1 MFCKW
6 AEGIPSIPGKA
17 PYGALP
23 LSTPICYHQLLRTS
37 RVFCYEFVTNVDFA
51 KMASPFLRGFTLRL
65 RLRRGQ
71 RRAQGTKTEGFHPF
85 WRTCRQS
92 RNENKGLRPLINPR
106 GGSRS
111 FLFDKLRQLRYNIFK
126 YNTQGKRRSAHHP
139 KGGVA
144 YDEIIGFHYCLVKR
158 YKVGDNHHSQK
169 ITALLT
175 PER

>member
-1 MFCKW
+1 MLISQKWQVHFC
-6 AEGIPSIPGKA
+6 EGSPSACAFGAASGGRRERKPSVFIRFDAHVAKA
-17 PYGALP
+17 GMNIRGCAP
-23 LSTPICYHQLLRTS
+23 LSTP
-37 RVFCYEFVTNVDFA
+37 
-51 KMASPFLRGFTLRL
+51 RGV
-65 RLRRGQ
+65 
-71 RRAQGTKTEGFHPF
+71 
-85 WRTCRQS
+85 
-92 RNENKGLRPLINPR
+92 
-106 GGSRS
+106 SRS

>member
-1 MFCKW
+1 MLISQKWQVHFC
-6 AEGIPSIPGKA
+6 EGSPSA
-17 PYGALP
+17 CAFGAASGGRRERKPKVFIRSDALVVRAGINIRGRAP
-23 LSTPICYHQLLRTS
+23 LSTPVGGQE
-37 RVFCYEFVTNVDFA
+37 VF
-51 KMASPFLRGFTLRL
+51 
-65 RLRRGQ
+65 
-71 RRAQGTKTEGFHPF
+71 
-85 WRTCRQS
+85 
-92 RNENKGLRPLINPR
+92 
-106 GGSRS
+106 
-111 FLFDKLRQLRYNIFK
+111 FDKLRQLRYNIFK